1 MNGQRIGY
9 VRVSSLDQ
17 NPDRQLE
24 SIPVDRTF
32 TDKASGKDVA
42 RPSSTPCCASP
53 ARGTRSSC
61 TAWIAWRATS
71 TTCARSSAP

>member
-24 SIPVDRTF
+24 QIAVDRTF
-32 TDKASGKDVA
+32 A
-42 RPSSTPCCASP
+42 PSF
-53 ARGTRSSC
+53 R
-61 TAWIAWRATS
+61 
-71 TTCARSSAP
+71 